1 MSYEYCSKYTTFL
14 EEEIF
19 NIYNE
24 ENNIFSIAFNDYPLR
39 YKFSNDEANFLENMM
54 NTLMNLDT
62 KCKSKIKIFEK
73 YFNNFK
79 CFIKE
84 KEDKYPTAIMIGGA
98 DEDRVVEY
106 TVPRGR
112 SSRSY
117 FLTYDFIAFVIFALS
132 IFCIILAYIRL
143 NSSGINTTIEALF
156 ESMPVENI
164 YSLIPERYHELL
176 GIQNQPSYARILFDW
191 SNNLLTTRRDDLL
204 EVSRVISN
212 NIAGVCTPGILEN
225 PNTWYGMLDNLGEI
239 MRGMMDSRGVSR
251 CVMEVGRL
259 QSSISSHRMESNF
272 DYILFYLNWGR
283 VMGVSSIVYFTR
295 RVYDSYQ
302 RNIDDDDYSVYQ
314 PRLRSNS
321 MRSNTSYS
329 SRSRGE
335 NDNLSQGSS
344 LSGSSSS
351 SRGPRRNSTFG
362 TRSARGAVSGFGG
375 KKRRKTIK
383 KNKKSIR
390 KKRKSNKF
398 I

>member
-1 MSYEYCSKYTTFL
+1 MSDDYCSKYTTFL

-19 NIYNE
+19 NIHNE
-24 ENNIFSIAFNDYPLR
+24 ENNIFSIAFDDYPLR
-39 YKFSNDEANFLENMM
+39 YKFSEDEVEFLENTI
-54 NTLMNLDT
+54 NNLIGLEK
-62 KCKSKIKIFEK
+62 KCKSKVKIFEK

-79 CFIKE
+79 SFIKK
-84 KEDKYPTAIMIGGA
+84 KEDKYPSAIMIGGA

-106 TVPRGR
+106 TMPRGR

-117 FLTYDFIAFVIFALS
+117 FLTYDFIAFIIFALS
-132 IFCIILAYIRL
+132 VFCIILAYIRL
-143 NSSGINTTIEALF
+143 NSSGINTTIEALL
-156 ESMPVENI
+156 ESMPVENM

-239 MRGMMDSRGVSR
+239 MRGMMDSRSVSR

-272 DYILFYLNWGR
+272 DYIFFYLNWGR
-283 VMGVSSIVYFTR
+283 VMGISSIVYFTR

-302 RNIDDDDYSVYQ
+302 RNIDDDTMFQ
-314 PRLRSNS
+314 PLIRSNS
-321 MRSNTSYS
+321 MRSNRSSTGSQSSRSRSSRSRS
-329 SRSRGE
+329 SRSRGFG
-335 NDNLSQGSS
+335 LS
-344 LSGSSSS
+344 
-351 SRGPRRNSTFG
+351 RNVDFFDIDDE
-362 TRSARGAVSGFGG
+362 RFRGG

-383 KNKKSIR
+383 KKKKLIK
-390 KKRKSNKF
+390 KKRKSNKL

>member
-1 MSYEYCSKYTTFL
+1 MSDDYCSKYTTFL

-19 NIYNE
+19 NIHNE
-24 ENNIFSIAFNDYPLR
+24 ENNIFSIAFDDYPLR
-39 YKFSNDEANFLENMM
+39 YKFSEDEVEFLENTI
-54 NTLMNLDT
+54 NNLIGLEK
-62 KCKSKIKIFEK
+62 KCKSKVKIFEK

-79 CFIKE
+79 SFIKK
-84 KEDKYPTAIMIGGA
+84 KEDKYPSAIMIGGA

-106 TVPRGR
+106 TMPRGR

-132 IFCIILAYIRL
+132 VFCIILAYIRL
-143 NSSGINTTIEALF
+143 NSSGINTTIEALL
-156 ESMPVENI
+156 ESMPVENM

-239 MRGMMDSRGVSR
+239 MRGIMDSRSVSR

-272 DYILFYLNWGR
+272 DYIFFYLNWGR
-283 VMGVSSIVYFTR
+283 VMGISSIVYFTR

-302 RNIDDDDYSVYQ
+302 RNIDDDTMFQ
-314 PRLRSNS
+314 PLIRSNS
-321 MRSNTSYS
+321 MRSNRSSTGSQSSRSRSSRSRS
-329 SRSRGE
+329 SRSRGFG
-335 NDNLSQGSS
+335 LS
-344 LSGSSSS
+344 
-351 SRGPRRNSTFG
+351 RNVDFFDIDDE
-362 TRSARGAVSGFGG
+362 RFRGG

-383 KNKKSIR
+383 KKKKLIK
-390 KKRKSNKF
+390 KKRKSNKL

>member
-1 MSYEYCSKYTTFL
+1 MSDDYCSKYTTFL

-19 NIYNE
+19 NIHNE
-24 ENNIFSIAFNDYPLR
+24 ENNIFSIAFDDYPLR
-39 YKFSNDEANFLENMM
+39 YKFSEDEVEFLENTI
-54 NTLMNLDT
+54 NNLIGLEK
-62 KCKSKIKIFEK
+62 KCKSKVKIFEK

-79 CFIKE
+79 SFIKK
-84 KEDKYPTAIMIGGA
+84 KEDKYPSAIMIGGA

-106 TVPRGR
+106 TIPRGR

-117 FLTYDFIAFVIFALS
+117 FLTYDFIAFIIFALS
-132 IFCIILAYIRL
+132 VFCIILAYIRL
-143 NSSGINTTIEALF
+143 NSSGINTTIEALL
-156 ESMPVENI
+156 ESMPVENM

-239 MRGMMDSRGVSR
+239 MRGMMDSRSVSR

-272 DYILFYLNWGR
+272 DYIFFYLNWGR
-283 VMGVSSIVYFTR
+283 VMGISSIVYFTR

-302 RNIDDDDYSVYQ
+302 RNIDDDTMFQ
-314 PRLRSNS
+314 PLIRSNS
-321 MRSNTSYS
+321 MRSNRSSTGSQSSRSRSSRSRS
-329 SRSRGE
+329 SRSRGFG
-335 NDNLSQGSS
+335 LS
-344 LSGSSSS
+344 
-351 SRGPRRNSTFG
+351 RNVDFFDIDDE
-362 TRSARGAVSGFGG
+362 RFRGG

-383 KNKKSIR
+383 KKKKLIK
-390 KKRKSNKF
+390 KKRKSNKL

>member
-1 MSYEYCSKYTTFL
+1 MSYEYCSKYTRFL
-14 EEEIF
+14 KEEIF
-19 NIYNE
+19 NVENE
-24 ENNIFSIAFNDYPLR
+24 ENDIFSIAFYDYPLR
-39 YKFSNDEANFLENMM
+39 YKFSEDEVEFLENTI
-54 NTLMNLDT
+54 NNLMGLEK
-62 KCKSKIKIFEK
+62 KCKSKVKIFEK

-79 CFIKE
+79 SFIKE
-84 KEDKYPTAIMIGGA
+84 KEDKYPSAIMIGGA

-106 TVPRGR
+106 TMPRGR

-132 IFCIILAYIRL
+132 VFCIILAYIRL

-272 DYILFYLNWGR
+272 DYIFFYLNWGR
-283 VMGVSSIVYFTR
+283 VMGISSIAYFTR

-321 MRSNTSYS
+321 MTSRS
-329 SRSRGE
+329 SRSG
-335 NDNLSQGSS
+335 SQTSRPRS
-344 LSGSSSS
+344 NRSIS
-351 SRGPRRNSTFG
+351 SRNDDPLRSTLSTGRNF
-362 TRSARGAVSGFGG
+362 FGG
-375 KKRRKTIK
+375 KKRRKTIRNKRRK
-383 KNKKSIR
+383 KKTIR
-390 KKRKSNKF
+390 KMRKSN
-398 I
+398 

>member
-1 MSYEYCSKYTTFL
+1 MSDDYCSKYTTFL

-19 NIYNE
+19 NIHNE
-24 ENNIFSIAFNDYPLR
+24 ENNIFSIAFDDYPLR
-39 YKFSNDEANFLENMM
+39 YKFSEDEVEFLENTI
-54 NTLMNLDT
+54 NNLIGLEK
-62 KCKSKIKIFEK
+62 KCKSKVKIFEK

-79 CFIKE
+79 SFIKK
-84 KEDKYPTAIMIGGA
+84 KEDKYPSAIMIGGA

-106 TVPRGR
+106 TMPRGR

-117 FLTYDFIAFVIFALS
+117 FLTYDFIAFIIFALS
-132 IFCIILAYIRL
+132 VFCIILAYIRL
-143 NSSGINTTIEALF
+143 NSSGINTTIEALL
-156 ESMPVENI
+156 ESMPVENM

-239 MRGMMDSRGVSR
+239 MRGIMDSRGVSR
-251 CVMEVGRL
+251 CIMEVGRL

-272 DYILFYLNWGR
+272 DYIFFYLNWGR
-283 VMGVSSIVYFTR
+283 VMGISSIVYFTR

-302 RNIDDDDYSVYQ
+302 RNIDDDTMFQ
-314 PRLRSNS
+314 PLIRSNS
-321 MRSNTSYS
+321 MRSNRSSTGSQSSRSRSSRSRS
-329 SRSRGE
+329 SRSRGFG
-335 NDNLSQGSS
+335 LS
-344 LSGSSSS
+344 
-351 SRGPRRNSTFG
+351 RNVDFFDIDDE
-362 TRSARGAVSGFGG
+362 RFRGG

-383 KNKKSIR
+383 KKKKLIK
-390 KKRKSNKF
+390 KKRKSNKL

>member
-1 MSYEYCSKYTTFL
+1 MSDDYCSKYTTFL

-19 NIYNE
+19 NIHNE
-24 ENNIFSIAFNDYPLR
+24 ENNIFSIAFDDYPLR
-39 YKFSNDEANFLENMM
+39 YKFSEDEVEFLENTI
-54 NTLMNLDT
+54 NNLIGLEK
-62 KCKSKIKIFEK
+62 KCKSKVKIFEK

-79 CFIKE
+79 SFIKK
-84 KEDKYPTAIMIGGA
+84 KEDKYPSAIMIGGA

-106 TVPRGR
+106 TMPRGR

-132 IFCIILAYIRL
+132 VFCIILAYIRL
-143 NSSGINTTIEALF
+143 NSSGINTTIEALL
-156 ESMPVENI
+156 ESMPVENM

-239 MRGMMDSRGVSR
+239 MRGMMDSRSVSR

-272 DYILFYLNWGR
+272 DYIFFYLNWGR
-283 VMGVSSIVYFTR
+283 VMGISSIVYFTR

-302 RNIDDDDYSVYQ
+302 RNIDDDTMFQ
-314 PRLRSNS
+314 PLIRSNS
-321 MRSNTSYS
+321 MRSNRSSTGSQSSRSRSSRSRS
-329 SRSRGE
+329 SRSRGFG
-335 NDNLSQGSS
+335 LS
-344 LSGSSSS
+344 
-351 SRGPRRNSTFG
+351 RNVDFFDIDDE
-362 TRSARGAVSGFGG
+362 RFRGG

-383 KNKKSIR
+383 KKKKLIK
-390 KKRKSNKF
+390 KKRKSNKL

>member
-1 MSYEYCSKYTTFL
+1 MSYEYCSKYTRFL
-14 EEEIF
+14 KEEIF
-19 NIYNE
+19 NVENE
-24 ENNIFSIAFNDYPLR
+24 ENDIFSIAFDDYPLR
-39 YKFSNDEANFLENMM
+39 YKFSEDEVEFLENTI
-54 NTLMNLDT
+54 NNLMALEK
-62 KCKSKIKIFEK
+62 KCKSKVKIFEK

-84 KEDKYPTAIMIGGA
+84 KEDKYPSAIMIGGA

-106 TVPRGR
+106 TMPRGR

-132 IFCIILAYIRL
+132 VFCIILAYIRL
-143 NSSGINTTIEALF
+143 NSSGINTTIEALI

-272 DYILFYLNWGR
+272 DYIFFYLNWGR

-321 MRSNTSYS
+321 MTSRS
-329 SRSRGE
+329 SRSG
-335 NDNLSQGSS
+335 SQTSRS
-344 LSGSSSS
+344 RSTRSSS
-351 SRGPRRNSTFG
+351 SRNDDPLRRTLSTGRNF
-362 TRSARGAVSGFGG
+362 FGG
-375 KKRRKTIK
+375 KKRRKTIRNK
-383 KNKKSIR
+383 RRKNKKTIR
-390 KKRKSNKF
+390 KMRKSN
-398 I
+398 